1 MKKHNKVL
9 LAVLC
14 VVLLVVG
21 SVAGTL
27 AYFTDQE
34 AVVNTFTV
42 GNVDIELSEEGMEER
57 DDGTFGKD
65 YHLLPGHS
73 YDKKPVVT
81 VVKGSEE
88 SYVRMIVTVSD
99 YDDLEAAFPEET
111 NPTWYMNGQFL
122 LEKLVKG
129 WSGAQWKCVS
139 MDNGVYEFR
148 YFETVDGTDGELAP
162 LFTDVVIPGEIDN
175 GHLAK
180 LQDMEIEIV
189 AHAIQAAGFAN
200 EAKAWEAFDIQNP

>member
-14 VVLLVVG
+14 AALLVVG

-27 AYFTDQE
+27 AWLTDDE

-42 GNVDIELSEEGMEER
+42 GNVDIELSEEGMEDR
-57 DDGTFGKD
+57 GDGTFGKD
-65 YHLLPGHS
+65 YKLLPGHS

-81 VVKGSEE
+81 VVEGSEE

-99 YDDLEAAFPEET
+99 YAGLEAAFPEAT
-111 NPTWYMNGQFL
+111 NPTWYMNGQLL
-122 LEKLVKG
+122 LEKLVAG

-139 MDNGVYEFR
+139 MANGVYEFR
-148 YFETVDGTDGELAP
+148 YFETVDGTDGALAP
-162 LFTDVVIPGEIDN
+162 LFTHVVIPGEIDN

-180 LQDMEIEIV
+180 LQGMEIEIV
-189 AHAIQAAGFAN
+189 AHAIQAAGFEN